1 MIAAPDPDKLT
12 PVNVPMMVAV
22 QLYVVPDMEAVG
34 VKLNGDPL
42 QISCMK
48 DVGGSIMD
56 GLGVT
61 VTVTSIEFPGQLLAE
76 GVIRYTTV
84 PGFTPSELERI

>member
-1 MIAAPDPDKLT
+1 M
-12 PVNVPMMVAV
+12 VPAI
-22 QLYVVPDMEAVG
+22 DADG
-34 VKLNGDPL
+34 VKLKGVPL

-61 VTVTSIEFPGQLLAE
+61 VTVTSIGIPVQPLAE

-84 PGFTPSELERI
+84 PEFMPSVLERT

>member
-1 MIAAPDPDKLT
+1 
-12 PVNVPMMVAV
+12 
-22 QLYVVPDMEAVG
+22 MEAVG
-34 VKLNGDPL
+34 VKLNGVPL

-61 VTVTSIEFPGQLLAE
+61 VTVTSIGIPGQPLAE

-84 PGFTPSELERI
+84 PGFMPSALERI